1 MSANGKQD
9 RMIALLR
16 GFVAAANTALC
27 TGLPEGTETVLY
39 ESEVLYCSK
48 GFISLGDW
56 LSMAGARAPQELR
69 TSLCIMHGPLAPR
82 EFASA

>member
-1 MSANGKQD
+1 
-9 RMIALLR
+9 MIALLR

-56 LSMAGARAPQELR
+56 LSMAGAHAP
-69 TSLCIMHGPLAPR
+69 
-82 EFASA
+82 